1 MGLFDRFR
9 RKSEAAAPKPAEL
22 ARTQREVK
30 PYRSVQIIASE
41 DECCQAVRELKG
53 QRYLMSQVPM
63 LPLALCDAEHCHCT
77 YQRFDD
83 RRLDVRRTSD
93 VAHDLYGQ
101 FTEEDSRSGDK
112 PGRREEDWPV
122 SR

>member
-9 RKSEAAAPKPAEL
+9 RKSSAATPKAAAHGE
-22 ARTQREVK
+22 TQREAK
-30 PYRSVQIIASE
+30 PYRSVQIISNA
-41 DECCQAVRELKG
+41 DDCCQAVRDLEG

-63 LPLALCDAEHCHCT
+63 LPLALCDADNCRCT

-83 RRLDVRRTSD
+83 RRLDLRRTSD
-93 VAHDLYGQ
+93 VAHDLLAE
-101 FTEEDSRSGDK
+101 FAEDDNRSIEK
-112 PGRREEDWPV
+112 PGRREEDWPN